1 MIKITVTDS
10 VNDKILNLEV
20 ESDELV
26 ENLKALIEVELN
38 VPLAQQSIV
47 FNNKVLLDNVKL
59 SSVGIGNG
67 SVLLLTRASVS
78 SLLGN
83 FDFSAV
89 QVPQRRTSNPSLEQ
103 MAANETQKL
112 IKLTSNKELLQNV
125 KNSNSELYE
134 AITSG
139 NAKRVQ
145 DIVLKNLEE
154 KKKKYDETQR
164 MIRLVEREPMNP
176 EAQRWMIEQQNQ
188 QNIDE
193 NLSLAQEH
201 FPEAFAQ
208 VVMLYIPCEVN
219 QKKMNAFVDSGA
231 QTTIM
236 SLKCAENC
244 GLMRLIDKRFHG
256 TALGVGSAKIVGRI
270 HMVQMKIGSIF
281 LPISLTVLDDNKMSL
296 LFGLD
301 LLRRHQC
308 IIDLE
313 NNCLRVAGQNVSFLP
328 ESEIGSDDMSQ
339 QQNKPASPVHR
350 SSEELVKNL
359 VALGFS
365 AEESLMALKTCN
377 FDTNLAVELLLQH
390 RGHSN

>member
-208 VVMLYIPCEVN
+208 VVMLYIPCE
-219 QKKMNAFVDSGA
+219 G
-231 QTTIM
+231 
-236 SLKCAENC
+236 LKQPSC
-244 GLMRLIDKRFHG
+244 R
-256 TALGVGSAKIVGRI
+256 
-270 HMVQMKIGSIF
+270 
-281 LPISLTVLDDNKMSL
+281 
-296 LFGLD
+296 
-301 LLRRHQC
+301 
-308 IIDLE
+308 
-313 NNCLRVAGQNVSFLP
+313 
-328 ESEIGSDDMSQ
+328 
-339 QQNKPASPVHR
+339 
-350 SSEELVKNL
+350 
-359 VALGFS
+359 
-365 AEESLMALKTCN
+365 
-377 FDTNLAVELLLQH
+377 
-390 RGHSN
+390 